1 MIIKQLAINNNAKNL
16 TIDLINGKAVCLS
29 FEYLRVFTPT
39 ISSPS
44 KQTPLVT
51 HKKMIMLVA
60 IENVGKHGYRL
71 VFDDQHSA
79 IYSAEYLAL
88 LIKEYEQRWLHYLTE
103 IQASGH
109 SREAMIN
116 ITQL

>member
-1 MIIKQLAINNNAKNL
+1 MIINGFIINNTEKNL
-16 TIDLINGKAVCLS
+16 TINFVNSKVAHLN

-39 ISSPS
+39 AGNKQQALIS
-44 KQTPLVT
+44 
-51 HKKMIMLVA
+51 HKKSIMLTA
-60 IENVGKHGYRL
+60 IENVGVHGYRL

-79 IYSAEYLAL
+79 IYSPDYLEQ
-88 LIKEYEQRWLHYLTE
+88 LITEHDQRWQHYLTE
-103 IQASGH
+103 LKTSGH